1 MLTKLKRKLEW
12 LESHNKNYTK
22 QQYYTILE
30 CLEIIE
36 EIELEKVVSS
46 FVGDDHNE
54 WIKLWRL

>member
-54 WIKLWRL
+54 